1 MEVEIRL
8 CGGGEDAF
16 GRGRWAEWSP
26 DKTVLTFSVRYVL
39 AHPRLSR
46 PSRVCQSVIIPY
58 NFLNPL
64 NTDFNPSTT
73 GLLYARE
80 SRPHNAAKVSETAQ
94 CYAIKDQRTSNP
106 ERS

>member
-1 MEVEIRL
+1 VEVEIRL
-8 CGGGEDAF
+8 CGGGGDAF

-26 DKTVLTFSVRYVL
+26 DKTVLTFSVRHVL

-46 PSRVCQSVIIPY
+46 PSRVCQSVMIPY

-73 GLLYARE
+73 GLLYARATRYIT
-80 SRPHNAAKVSETAQ
+80 SRPTKVEEEGKSRVLPQ
-94 CYAIKDQRTSNP
+94 
-106 ERS
+106 

>member
-1 MEVEIRL
+1 MEMEIRL
-8 CGGGEDAF
+8 CGGGGDAF

-26 DKTVLTFSVRYVL
+26 DKTVLTFSVRHVL

-46 PSRVCQSVIIPY
+46 PSRVCQSVMIPY

-64 NTDFNPSTT
+64 NTDFNPLTT

-80 SRPHNAAKVSETAQ
+80 LATLTLHSENTQ
-94 CYAIKDQRTSNP
+94 TFDLP
-106 ERS
+106 L